1 MASSFT
7 LATLKTAL
15 KNHVED
21 QGSDFSD
28 NLDVLIQ
35 LGEDRVLK
43 DLPLTIFDD
52 RGNVTVTAGTQTAT
66 KPTGAIVTRELYYV
80 SAAVRYFLRKRTQ
93 EFCNAYAPNT
103 TQAAPKYFADD
114 YSPTEYLISP
124 NPNLTVTAEALFTKR
139 PVSLVTDTTGTWL
152 SNNVGDVLLHAC
164 LISVEKYNLADE
176 RIALWVAEYGKLLA
190 AARVTLRDLLPGER

>member
-7 LATLKTAL
+7 LATLKAAL
-15 KNHVED
+15 QDHVVDE
-21 QGSDFSD
+21 GTPLSD
-28 NLDVLIQ
+28 NLSMLIQ

-114 YSPTEYLISP
+114 YSTTTYLISP
-124 NPNLTVTAEALFTKR
+124 NPNLSVTAEALFTKR
-139 PVSLVTDTTGTWL
+139 PASLVADTTGTWL

-176 RIALWVAEYGKLLA
+176 RVPLWKTEYAALLA
-190 AARVTLRDLLPGER
+190 SARATLKDLLPGEH